1 MELFLTSC
9 NKHKRKNQKKEIM
22 TKKEKKQEKEWG
34 KKTCRR
40 RKIGERN
47 R

>member
-1 MELFLTSC
+1 M
-9 NKHKRKNQKKEIM
+9 M
-22 TKKEKKQEKEWG
+22 TKKEKKTRKRMGE

-40 RKIGERN
+40 RKIGERH